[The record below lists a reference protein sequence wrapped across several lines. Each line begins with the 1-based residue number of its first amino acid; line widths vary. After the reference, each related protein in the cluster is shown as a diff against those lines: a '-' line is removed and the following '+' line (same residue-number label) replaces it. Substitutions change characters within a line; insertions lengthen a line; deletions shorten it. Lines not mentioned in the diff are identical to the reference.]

1 MGNDSSAG
9 AHCLWRFLHDNLTA
23 CFVSSEAR
31 FADSARRA
39 YLVSQVGR
47 EVRVPGFRY
56 LSLQLEAVHSKLM
69 SEVQTPLHVSR
80 VIKMGKT
87 GLVYHPAYLEH
98 DMGFGHPES
107 PNRLRAIV
115 QRLEENGIAA
125 RLVRIEP
132 RKAEDEWITQVHA
145 PHYLSSLNRQAPTSG
160 RVSLD
165 PDTSMSPGT
174 LQAAYLAAGGAL
186 AAVDAIMAR
195 EVDHVFCAVRPP
207 GHHAEA
213 GRAMGFCFF
222 NNVAIAARYLQ
233 KKYGLTRVLIVDW
246 DVHHGNGTQHSF
258 EDDPSILFFSTHQY
272 PHYPG
277 TGRGTERGKGAG
289 EGFTI
294 NVPMEAGEGDDDYR
308 AVFQKV
314 LVAAADDFKPEFVI
328 ISAGFDAHKDDP
340 LASMGLTE
348 SGYAEL
354 TEIVA
359 GIATRHANG
368 RILSSLEGGYNLT
381 ALAASVE
388 AHIKTLLGV

>member
-1 MGNDSSAG
+1 
-9 AHCLWRFLHDNLTA
+9 
-23 CFVSSEAR
+23 
-31 FADSARRA
+31 
-39 YLVSQVGR
+39 
-47 EVRVPGFRY
+47 
-56 LSLQLEAVHSKLM
+56 
-69 SEVQTPLHVSR
+69 
-80 VIKMGKT
+80 MGKT
-87 GLVYHPAYLEH
+87 GFVYHPAYLEH
-98 DMGFGHPES
+98 DMGAGHPES
-107 PNRLRAIV
+107 PSRLRAIV
-115 QRLEENGIAA
+115 QRLEESGVAA

-132 RKAEDEWITQVHA
+132 RKAEDEWITQVHTSN
-145 PHYLSSLNRQAPTSG
+145 YLAALNRQVPASG

-174 LQAAYLAAGGAL
+174 LHAAYLAAGGAL
-186 AAVDAIMAR
+186 AAVDAIMAQQ
-195 EVDHVFCAVRPP
+195 VDHVFCAVRPP

-222 NNVAIAARYLQ
+222 NNVAIAARYIQ

-258 EDDPSILFFSTHQY
+258 ENDPSVLFFSTHQY

-277 TGRGTERGKGAG
+277 TGRETERGKGTG

-294 NVPMEAGEGDDDYR
+294 NVPMEAGEGDDEYR

-314 LVAAADDFKPEFVI
+314 LVAAADNFKPEFVI

-359 GIATRHANG
+359 GIAKRHANG

-381 ALAASVE
+381 ALAASVH
-388 AHIKTLLGV
+388 AHIGALLNA